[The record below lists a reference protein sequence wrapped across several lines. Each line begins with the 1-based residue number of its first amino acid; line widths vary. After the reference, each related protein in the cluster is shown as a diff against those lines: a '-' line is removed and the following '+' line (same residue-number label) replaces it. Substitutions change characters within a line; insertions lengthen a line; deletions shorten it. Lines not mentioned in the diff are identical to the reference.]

1 MNTKHLEYI
10 LEVYR
15 CGSVNKAA
23 KTCYLSQSHLSKIIK
38 DIEAEIGFSLFERSS
53 NKLTF
58 NRNGLYFIESAEA
71 IVAESHKIQRIP
83 QMVSDNSCM
92 HIVSSPSAALA
103 QSFMA
108 FRKPNVA
115 TDHGDSDIYKEAGLH
130 DIIQQVFS
138 RETPMGIM
146 SIFEKMVSKYA
157 AICERHGLRMDLI
170 KGGLPVYLMMSI
182 RHPLARLDKI
192 FTHDLADYPFVLD
205 SHIDSDDTLV
215 GLLKLK
221 QPKNSLI
228 VDNRASRMDAVMS
241 GSYLCHSTPLPPEE
255 LRSKNLCIRPIE
267 DFNEYMAVYSLKH
280 AGQSFSVRET
290 EFISFIKSQL

>member
-23 KTCYLSQSHLSKIIK
+23 KTCYLSQSHLSKIIR

-83 QMVSDNSCM
+83 QMVLDNSCM
-92 HIVSSPSAALA
+92 HVVSSPSAALA

-115 TDHGDSDIYKEAGLH
+115 TNHGDSDIYKEAGLH

-138 RETPMGIM
+138 RETPLGIM
-146 SIFEKMVSKYA
+146 SIFERMVSKYE
-157 AICERHGLRMDLI
+157 AICERHGLKMNLI
-170 KGGLPVYLMMSI
+170 KGGIPVHLMMSLQ
-182 RHPLARLDKI
+182 HPLARLDKI
-192 FTHDLADYPFVLD
+192 FTHDLVNYPFVLD
-205 SHIDSDDTLV
+205 SHIDSEDTLV

-221 QPKNSLI
+221 QNNSLI
-228 VDNRASRMDAVMS
+228 VDNRASRMDAVRS
-241 GSYLCHSTPLPPEE
+241 GSYICHSMPLPAEE
-255 LRSKNLCIRPIE
+255 LRSTNLCIRPIE
-267 DFNEYMAVYSLKH
+267 DFNEYMAVFSLKH
-280 AGQSFSVRET
+280 ASQSYSVREN
-290 EFISFIKSQL
+290 EFIKFIKTQL